1 MTQSPKLTIL
11 QKLDAMDSMQLQG
24 VLVYIRSVLAQTE
37 QPNINKK
44 LAMKEIREA
53 LRHSKKDLQL
63 EP

>member
-37 QPNINKK
+37 QSNINKK

-53 LRHSKKDLQL
+53 LRHGKKDLQL